1 MPAWT
6 PWPAANARTA
16 SKIGVDAIGDSLPF
30 LFVGVVLFVLA
41 GIAERRR
48 RMLGPA
54 GSASLRRAPL
64 VIALCGVVD
73 ILLAIVMRTV

>member
-6 PWPAANARTA
+6 VAGRERRHRERDR
-16 SKIGVDAIGDSLPF
+16 SRAIGDSLPF

-41 GIAERRR
+41 ALAEQRR

-64 VIALCGVVD
+64 VIALCAVVD
-73 ILLAIVMRTV
+73 VLLAIVMRTV